1 MSPLLDWL
9 VHTAPDDEVEGSIA
23 QGPGPK
29 SLLDDI
35 DWNVLGARVGG
46 EALQLGRYK
55 LCCFLNNKVNKKKQQ
70 THAFGNPGQ
79 KDGDRCPLRNQ
90 AR

>member
-1 MSPLLDWL
+1 M
-9 VHTAPDDEVEGSIA
+9 HTAPDDEAEGSIA

-46 EALQLGRYK
+46 AALQLGRYK
-55 LCCFLNNKVNKKKQQ
+55 LCCFLNNKAIKNRE
-70 THAFGNPGQ
+70 T
-79 KDGDRCPLRNQ
+79 LRVEDVYNV
-90 AR
+90 ATVAHF